1 MTEERTSPIPAE
13 GVDAMPAAFRRSM
26 ALLESFGAAEQ

>member
-1 MTEERTSPIPAE
+1 MTEERIGPIPAE
-13 GVDAMPAAFRRSM
+13 VVDAMHAAFRRSI